1 MTTPKVATLSQGGSR
16 YYVHPTTSEKVP
28 GVTSVLNA
36 LPKPF
41 LTPWS
46 TKLVAEAAVDNLDA
60 VAALAAADRQGAVD
74 YLKGAPRRSTASSA
88 DLGTA
93 AHGIFERMCLGQH
106 IGMLTDDVM
115 PFVKHF
121 SNFFDTVQPE
131 FIEVEQTVWSDTH
144 KYGGSFDGLAKI
156 DGVTCWLDL
165 KTGKSIH
172 ADVALQLAA
181 YAHAEVMLKDGE
193 EVPLP
198 QAERGLVLH
207 CRADMGWTLTE
218 VPIDDEVF
226 DHFLALRK
234 TFAWT
239 QMERQIIGKPLAV
252 GGAS

>member
-106 IGMLTDDVM
+106 VGTLTDEVM

-181 YAHAEVMLKDGE
+181 YAHAEVMLKEGDELPLLDTTKAGFKGPISTDSLPHGVELPIPTIPEILPLLEIMESAGVEDVAKVPE
-193 EVPLP
+193 E
-198 QAERGLVLH
+198 ELVL
-207 CRADMGWTLTE
+207 M
-218 VPIDDEVF
+218 
-226 DHFLALRK
+226 
-234 TFAWT
+234 
-239 QMERQIIGKPLAV
+239 
-252 GGAS
+252 

>member
-1 MTTPKVATLSQGGSR
+1 MTTPKIATLSQGGSR
-16 YYVHPTTSEKVP
+16 WYVHPVTGEKVP

-46 TKLVAEAAVDNLDA
+46 TKLVAEAAVDNLEA
-60 VAALAAADRQGAVD
+60 VAALAAVDRQGAVD

-93 AHGIFERMCLGQH
+93 AHGIFERIALGQH
-106 IGMLTDDVM
+106 IGTVTDEVL
-115 PFVKHF
+115 PFVRHF
-121 SNFFDTVQPE
+121 DNFIKTVKPE
-131 FIEVEQTVWSDTH
+131 FLEVEQTVWSHTH
-144 KYGGSFDGLAKI
+144 LYGGSFDALAVI
-156 DGVTCWLDL
+156 DGVRCWLDL

-172 ADVALQLAA
+172 ADVALQLSA
-181 YAHAEVMLKDGE
+181 YANADVMVKGDE
-193 EVPLP
+193 ELPLP

-207 CRADMGWTLTE
+207 CRADSGWSLTE
-218 VPIDDEVF
+218 VPIGPEVF

-234 TFAWT
+234 TFTWT
-239 QMERQIIGKPLAV
+239 MTERQVIGKPLIT